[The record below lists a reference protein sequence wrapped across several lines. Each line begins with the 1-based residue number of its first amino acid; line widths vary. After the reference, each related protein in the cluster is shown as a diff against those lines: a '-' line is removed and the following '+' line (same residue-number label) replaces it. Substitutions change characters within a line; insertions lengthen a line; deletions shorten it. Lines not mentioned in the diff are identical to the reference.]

1 MDPITLFIIGGAVI
15 VAFMAGSKKDSGPGA
30 QESADGGRNTFFD
43 VDPTVNIT
51 PADKG
56 AQYLSPGGGGKGTVN
71 TPIYNGGVRLA
82 TDRTSVMNMIRNQLP
97 GRPPQPQ
104 GGQAPQPAAL
114 RAATEI
120 NNTNALI
127 RLDGRAEWEPLPSTI
142 RPGALV
148 GTFVTNLTIEGIQIT
163 EVKFAFGNIAGTL
176 RTASGNLK

>member
-1 MDPITLFIIGGAVI
+1 MDPITLLIIGGAAL
-15 VAFMAGSKKDSGPGA
+15 VAFMVGSKKDTAPGQ
-30 QESADGGRNTFFD
+30 QESGGKNTFFD
-43 VDPTVNIT
+43 IDHSVNIK

-56 AQYLSPGGGGKGTVN
+56 AEFVSQTTGRGTVN
-71 TPIYNGGVRLA
+71 TALVRNGVRLA

-97 GRPPQPQ
+97 GRPPASQT
-104 GGQAPQPAAL
+104 GQSPQPAIL
-114 RAATEI
+114 RAAAEI

-148 GTFVTNLTIEGIQIT
+148 GSFVTNLTIEGIQIT
-163 EVKFAFGNIAGTL
+163 EVKFAFGNISGVL